1 MSIQIS
7 IAICD
12 SFFQTWFS
20 GSVLF
25 FVFSE
30 AQKLESCRKS
40 GLKYLPLV
48 YTFLLYKQHSLL
60 FRLSTFLF
68 PSPLSKKISWL
79 EGKDAYC
86 ENKLAWYFADQYWF
100 FLFNAYFIVNWMLG
114 YSCLDICK
122 YLWTFYLEIIIKHNL
137 KKCISIY
144 VEKQT

>member
-12 SFFQTWFS
+12 SFFKCGFQDLFYFLFS
-20 GSVLF
+20 VQHKNWKVVG
-25 FVFSE
+25 
-30 AQKLESCRKS
+30 KS
-40 GLKYLPLV
+40 GLKYLPSV
-48 YTFLLYKQHSLL
+48 YTFLLYKQHSLI
-60 FRLSTFLF
+60 FHLSTFLF
-68 PSPLSKKISWL
+68 PFPLSKKISWL
-79 EGKDAYC
+79 EGKDANC
-86 ENKLAWYFADQYWF
+86 ENKLAWCFADQYWF

-122 YLWTFYLEIIIKHNL
+122 YFWNFYLEIIIKHNL